1 MARII
6 FLQIT
11 LYLVSFNVLCLHASG
26 YASEKCSQTN
36 SECGENGSKKT
47 QATEAKSNDC
57 HSIPEIEEALN
68 NLRSKLA
75 GFPEAQKKLDEVRVP
90 VKEQKE
96 ENKDSCQGKSDK
108 IALGDVMKLLTT
120 TKNSIEKIKSKDS
133 KKILEGVLAIISSFA
148 NLVVFDKRKRDI
160 IQTIW
165 QVAGW
170 LFMESKS
177 DQSVVDQL
185 TNVVHDEMM
194 NLNRRL
200 QDQKYN
206 GLKRRV
212 KEQIFQLQRMKEG
225 EKLDDP
231 NLWNDYAQFLG
242 ELAQRFESPLPFKY
256 ENNLTGD
263 VEVKDFITAVVTYS
277 EAHSCFMALLFVA
290 KAKYTEL
297 GIAHEDDVATVE
309 RKMNYQS
316 KDAKEKLSFL
326 SEKRFLTFRGKIE
339 DGKLLKILALSRR
352 IRDRRVVETV
362 RHSLGLSPM
371 PDLSTVESS
380 AKKVNQQAVTLRSVQ
395 NCNWFLYQYS
405 GIYSSIQFIND
416 VDFPIKIESG
426 GIGWSQG
433 NQLQFVELVPPRE
446 RFHKNTHFS
455 FSTAGHITLCFNSI
469 LSCDVGAS
477 RENIRVFEF
486 AMSFVFYDSKISM
499 QDKTAAEFSRGLD
512 AYNERSE
519 DAVTLY
525 FSEDGKYYIVKAEI
539 FLCWPDRIWR
549 FIIQDFDPEAVGD

>member
-1 MARII
+1 MI
-6 FLQIT
+6 
-11 LYLVSFNVLCLHASG
+11 
-26 YASEKCSQTN
+26 
-36 SECGENGSKKT
+36 
-47 QATEAKSNDC
+47 
-57 HSIPEIEEALN
+57 
-68 NLRSKLA
+68 

-90 VKEQKE
+90 VEGQKE
-96 ENKDSCQGKSDK
+96 KNKDSCEGKSDK
-108 IALGDVMKLLTT
+108 ISLEQVMKLLTT
-120 TKNSIEKIKSKDS
+120 TTNNIEKIKSKDS
-133 KKILEGVLAIISSFA
+133 KKVLEGVLAIISSFA

-165 QVAGW
+165 QVTGW
-170 LFMESKS
+170 LLMESKS

-212 KEQIFQLQRMKEG
+212 SEQIFHLQRMKERQ
-225 EKLDDP
+225 KLDDP

-242 ELAQRFESPLPFKY
+242 ELAQRFQSPLPFKY

-263 VEVKDFITAVVTYS
+263 VDVKDFVTAVVTYS

-297 GIAHEDDVATVE
+297 GVAYEDDIATVE
-309 RKMNYQS
+309 RKMNYQT
-316 KDAKEKLSFL
+316 KDAKEKLFFL

-339 DGKLLKILALSRR
+339 DGKLIKILVLSRR

-380 AKKVNQQAVTLRSVQ
+380 AKKVNQQAVTLRSVE
-395 NCNWFLYQYS
+395 NCNCFLCQYY
-405 GIYSSIQFIND
+405 GFRYSIQFINN
-416 VDFPIKIESG
+416 VDFSIKIESG
-426 GIGWSQG
+426 EIGWSQE
-433 NQLQFVELVPPRE
+433 NQLQFEELVPPRE
-446 RFHKNTHFS
+446 RFHKNS
-455 FSTAGHITLCFNSI
+455 NAYSRFSTAGHITLYFDNMLNS
-469 LSCDVGAS
+469 
-477 RENIRVFEF
+477 ENIRVFEF
-486 AMSFVFYDSKISM
+486 AMSSVFYNSKINI
-499 QDKTAAEFSRGLD
+499 QDKSDAEFSRGLD

-519 DAVTLY
+519 EAVTLY

-539 FLCWPDRIWR
+539 FVCWPDRIWR